1 MHTSAGAYE
10 AALITNDN
18 GCTVVPLLPAIG
30 SILGTPPAGRQHQNR
45 FKADTTMSSEQ
56 AREFIL
62 FVKDNP
68 SVGEEMRASLR
79 EGGHSFTEVAL
90 LHGFDCTAEEASNAL
105 TAIVDGDS
113 PVFEWIWEVL
123 TGFVDLG

>member
-1 MHTSAGAYE
+1 
-10 AALITNDN
+10 
-18 GCTVVPLLPAIG
+18 
-30 SILGTPPAGRQHQNR
+30 
-45 FKADTTMSSEQ
+45 MSSKQ
-56 AREFIL
+56 AQEFIL

-79 EGGHSFTEVAL
+79 EGGQSFTERAL
-90 LHGFDCTAEEASNAL
+90 LYGFDCTAKEARNAL